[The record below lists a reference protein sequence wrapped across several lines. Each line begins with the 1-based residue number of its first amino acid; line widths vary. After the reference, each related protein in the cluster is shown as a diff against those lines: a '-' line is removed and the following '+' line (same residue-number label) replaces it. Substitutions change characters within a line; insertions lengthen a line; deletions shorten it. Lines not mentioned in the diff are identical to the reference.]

1 MAHKRSANGA
11 TGKKRTGRKRGERPL
26 MFLWLGFAVVAVF
39 AFGVAILNGNFRQAA
54 PDTSFAIAS
63 PVAGSTVGA
72 PVDLKVALK
81 GSTLGVPTDGLDHLH
96 VSVDG
101 GQLLVLYESPDL
113 SLPLSQGKHTVV
125 VELAGPSHQP
135 LLQAQSVSFVV
146 R

>member
-1 MAHKRSANGA
+1 MAHKRSVNGV
-11 TGKKRTGRKRGERPL
+11 TGKKRTSQKRGERPL
-26 MFLWLGFAVVAVF
+26 VFLWLGIAIVGAF
-39 AFGVAILNGNFRQAA
+39 AFGGALLNGTFHQAA
-54 PDTSFAIAS
+54 PDISFSIAS

-72 PVDLKVALK
+72 LVDLRVMVK
-81 GSTLGVPTDGLDHLH
+81 GSTLGAPTDGLDHLH

-101 GQLLVLYESPDL
+101 GQPLALYESPDL